1 LCFHKT
7 IRRSRKIIKVS
18 YERVLRVSEE
28 SKPPS
33 VHSSIRLRAIPRHGW
48 TPLLAFAIALCWLA
62 PTGIHRFIHRCHCT
76 QWQGIMRPQ
85 PSGIIALAYRGK
97 RFCVRARTLAL
108 SHFGIRVS
116 SGGGTFLTTCGRGG
130 CSSSRRVRAVSWGLL
145 PYIYSI
151 LKHKVRTREPDEL
164 PAPDNGMKE

>member
-1 LCFHKT
+1 MKEYFG
-7 IRRSRKIIKVS
+7 
-18 YERVLRVSEE
+18 RVRRVSPLLFIAAFDYAPYPGTAGLRF
-28 SKPPS
+28 SLSRLPCVGLHPRGFT
-33 VHSSIRLRAIPRHGW
+33 VSSIDNGSPEA
-48 TPLLAFAIALCWLA
+48 
-62 PTGIHRFIHRCHCT
+62 IHRCHCP

-130 CSSSRRVRAVSWGLL
+130 CSSSLDYYMSLGGIICCRVRAVEMGSSAVYL
-145 PYIYSI
+145 
-151 LKHKVRTREPDEL
+151 
-164 PAPDNGMKE
+164 

>member
-1 LCFHKT
+1 M
-7 IRRSRKIIKVS
+7 
-18 YERVLRVSEE
+18 SEE

-33 VHSSIRLRAIPRHGW
+33 VHSSIRLRAIPGHGW

-62 PTGIHRFIHRCHCT
+62 PTGIHRFIHR
-76 QWQGIMRPQ
+76 QRIAKSDPSMPQPAGPGIMRPQ

-116 SGGGTFLTTCGRGG
+116 SGGGTFLTTCCRGG
-130 CSSSRRVRAVSWGLL
+130 CSSSLGGGIVSRWYYMCRVGAVERRSAW
-145 PYIYSI
+145 YSTCI
-151 LKHKVRTREPDEL
+151 KMDGT
-164 PAPDNGMKE
+164 